1 MTVLILLRKIM
12 KMMENKEW
20 YSVGAAAKMLGV
32 STQLIYYRIKD
43 GQYETM
49 EYKRG
54 SKRSKGILIKLDNNG
69 I

>member
-1 MTVLILLRKIM
+1 
-12 KMMENKEW
+12 MENKEW

-54 SKRSKGILIKLDNNG
+54 SKRSKGILIKLDKHG